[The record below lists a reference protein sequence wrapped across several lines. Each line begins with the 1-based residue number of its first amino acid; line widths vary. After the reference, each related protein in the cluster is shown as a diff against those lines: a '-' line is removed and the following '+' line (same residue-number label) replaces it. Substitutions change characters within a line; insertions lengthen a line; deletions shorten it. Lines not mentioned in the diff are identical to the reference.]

1 MSKLIRRLC
10 LLGLCLLAG
19 MSLRPGA
26 AGAATTLTISSNYGI
41 GLSTVTVK
49 DVTSGKFLQSCNFLV
64 KPGAP
69 CVVPNVTTGHTI
81 ALLATPKSGSV
92 ISAGTG
98 LCASIARSA
107 PYQIQFAAPAG
118 TAACG
123 VFAGFPMTVAAKGP
137 GVTGVVTPA
146 GATCAIAQPSTGKSC
161 TLAVA
166 PGKLTLTIGLTAG
179 VAITGGTGLCTG
191 AKAAPFQIT
200 IPANGPYAC
209 GINSSPPSALPA
221 NGWWW
226 TNTIPSLHYDTG
238 IRYGLQINPT
248 AHALYGIVSTF
259 RATDGTPVWY
269 VLNATANAQNQ
280 VFQGTATEFSN
291 LSGSVTAGAPR
302 PQTIVANVKLTFT
315 SPTVGSLSW
324 TPRAGGATVVN
335 AIQRFP
341 ISTTVQPPPNLAP
354 VPGLYNPTQNP
365 SGPGFFLEMQGTSTP
380 HGYIGLYTYGGNG
393 LATWSV
399 TLQNNQVATAFPS
412 QAAQK
417 GWQLSTQFLTYT
429 GGAPITSKPKQPKT
443 VLGPT
448 IVATMGPANNA
459 VKIGTGNQMP
469 LSPNTGWGLATSPY
483 WLQIV
488 NNSKTITS
496 PYVTFLSTANPNFS
510 YVNRTTGKLV
520 TFPPF
525 TSVALINIANGA
537 LLAPSTNLGGNL
549 YISDKPL
556 QVGNTAQ
563 KNCKAIS
570 PASHAAPSPISTSG
584 DCNLATHWQFLE
596 LGGDYDATYINLYSI
611 PLAFNQGSAAY
622 GNATPAQ
629 LSNLELALANL
640 SGGKAVYPV
649 GSQGKPSFIRVIG
662 PANAK
667 GATDPLLGLYP
678 TFNAYIAS
686 AFSPTTGFPVT
697 PINISNSYSANVPK
711 GSTTICAGNG
721 GAAFKTQSYS
731 TSSIKYLASKLTIT
745 GTGSVVGPF
754 TISAVTPL
762 PKPPSGC
769 GGSTNPLKCYSAAV
783 TPADFSADLYTAALS
798 YSVSGTK
805 PANVCLAGQAESN
818 GANDVFSLVVRDLL
832 VSLASGFA
840 NSTVASPIA
849 GKTYGTMTSAQWS
862 SSAAKLFAGVQLSK
876 PYYNPWGAAVFNIF
890 GNSRIY
896 GFQYSDYFN
905 PQTSPL
911 GNPLMPVQPSIPV
924 QLLIQNGG

>member
-1 MSKLIRRLC
+1 L
-10 LLGLCLLAG
+10 
-19 MSLRPGA
+19 PGA
-26 AGAATTLTISSNYGI
+26 AAAATTLTISSNYGI
-41 GLSTVTVK
+41 GLHTVTVT
-49 DVTSGKFLQSCNFLV
+49 DVTTGTPLQTCNFLL
-64 KPGAP
+64 KPTAP
-69 CVVPNVTTGHTI
+69 CIVPNVTTGHTI
-81 ALLATPKSGSV
+81 ALTAITKSGFV

-98 LCASIARSA
+98 LCASIAPSP
-107 PYQIQFAAPAG
+107 PYKVQFAAPTG

-123 VFAGFPMTVAAKGP
+123 IFAGSPMTVTANGP

-146 GATCAIAQPSTGKSC
+146 GATCTIAQPSKGKSC
-161 TLAVA
+161 QLAVA
-166 PGKLTLTIGLTAG
+166 PGALKLTIGLQAG
-179 VAITGGTGLCTG
+179 ITVTGGTGLCTG
-191 AKAAPFQIT
+191 ATAAPFTIT
-200 IPANGPYAC
+200 VPAAGPYAC
-209 GINSSPPSALPA
+209 GINSAPPSALPA

-238 IRYGLQINPT
+238 IRYGLQINPA

-259 RATDGTPVWY
+259 RTDGSAVWY
-269 VLNATANAQNQ
+269 VLNATADAQNQ
-280 VFQGTATEFSN
+280 AYQGTATEFSN

-302 PQTIVANVKLTFT
+302 PQTIVANVKLTFAST
-315 SPTVGSLSW
+315 TLGSLSW
-324 TPRAGGATVVN
+324 TPRAGGPTVVKP
-335 AIQRFP
+335 IERFP
-341 ISTTVQPPPNLAP
+341 ISTTLQPPPNLAP

-365 SGPGFFLEMQGTSTP
+365 GGPGYFLEMQGPTTP

-412 QAAQK
+412 KAAQK

-429 GGAPITSKPKQPKT
+429 GGAPITLPAKQPKT

-448 IVATMGPANNA
+448 IVATMGPTANT
-459 VKIGTGNQMP
+459 VKVGGGNQTP
-469 LSPNTGWGLATSPY
+469 LSINSGWGLASSPY

-488 NNSKTITS
+488 NNSKTITN
-496 PYVTFLSTANPNFS
+496 PYVTFLSTATPNFS
-510 YVNRTTGKLV
+510 YVNRTTGQLA

-525 TSVALINIANGA
+525 TSVPLINIANGA
-537 LLAPSTNLGGNL
+537 LLAPSTSLGGNL

-563 KNCKAIS
+563 KTCKAIG
-570 PASHAAPSPISTSG
+570 PASHAAPSPLSNSG
-584 DCNLATHWQFLE
+584 DCNLGTHWQFLE

-629 LSNLELALANL
+629 LSNLELALGNL
-640 SGGKAVYPV
+640 SGGKSVYPV
-649 GSQGKPSFIRVIG
+649 GSQGKPSFIRAIG
-662 PANAK
+662 PANAN
-667 GATDPLLGLYP
+667 GATDQLLALFP
-678 TFNAYIAS
+678 SFNAYITS
-686 AFSPTTGFPVT
+686 AFNPTTGFPVT
-697 PINISNSYSANVPK
+697 PINIANSYSANVPK

-731 TSSIKYLASKLTIT
+731 TSSIKYLASTLTIT

-762 PKPPSGC
+762 PKPPVGC
-769 GGSTNPLKCYSAAV
+769 GGSTNPLKCYSTAV
-783 TPADFSADLYTAALS
+783 TLADFSAALYTAVLS

-862 SSAAKLFAGVQLSK
+862 SSAAKLFAGVQPAK

-911 GNPLMPVQPSIPV
+911 GNPLMPVRPSIPI
-924 QLLIQNGG
+924 QLLILNGG